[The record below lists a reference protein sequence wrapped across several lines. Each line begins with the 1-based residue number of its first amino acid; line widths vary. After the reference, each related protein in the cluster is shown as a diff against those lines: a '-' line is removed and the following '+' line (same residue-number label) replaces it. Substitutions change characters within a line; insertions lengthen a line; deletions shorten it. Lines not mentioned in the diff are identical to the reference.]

1 VRIVSG
7 DRGRERPAAGNRL
20 CGRGVRRFG
29 CEALNLKCGAPAAD
43 AGGMF
48 TATRGVPAPVRRQ
61 ELRSLRVSLNT
72 PVVAIEDLPVGP
84 AAAAVAV
91 HAAPGG
97 PRLTLALRS
106 VRTGQVVFYAP
117 DEEWRPGDGVALDA
131 ALSFA
136 EGLGFLF
143 DEDALAAGGDP
154 RDAARRWDEFVRTD
168 AAELGGSE
176 EILLDEPAA
185 APALLSKFRFA
196 AGRGRPPGPDP
207 RHRSGE
213 AWIRLLCR
221 L

>member
-1 VRIVSG
+1 
-7 DRGRERPAAGNRL
+7 
-20 CGRGVRRFG
+20 
-29 CEALNLKCGAPAAD
+29 
-43 AGGMF
+43 MF
-48 TATRGVPAPVRRQ
+48 TAIRGPAPVHRR

-84 AAAAVAV
+84 AAAAVAI

-97 PRLTLALRS
+97 PLLTLALRS
-106 VRTGQVVFYAP
+106 VRSGQLAFFAP
-117 DEEWRPGDGVALDA
+117 DEEWQPGVEVALDA

-154 RDAARRWDEFVRTD
+154 RDAVRRWEEFVRFG
-168 AAELGGSE
+168 AEELGATE

-185 APALLSKFRFA
+185 APSLLSKFRFA
-196 AGRGRPPGPDP
+196 AGRGRPPAQA
-207 RHRSGE
+207 RRSAD

>member
-1 VRIVSG
+1 M
-7 DRGRERPAAGNRL
+7 L
-20 CGRGVRRFG
+20 T
-29 CEALNLKCGAPAAD
+29 L
-43 AGGMF
+43 
-48 TATRGVPAPVRRQ
+48 TRGVPAPGRPR

-72 PVVAIEDLPVGP
+72 PVVAIEALPVGP

-97 PRLTLALRS
+97 PQLTLALRS
-106 VRTGQVVFYAP
+106 VRSGQVVLYTP
-117 DEEWRPGDGVALDA
+117 DEEWQPGAEVALDA

-143 DEDALAAGGDP
+143 DEDAVMPGHDP
-154 RDAARRWDEFVRTD
+154 RDAARRWDEFVRTG
-168 AAELGGSE
+168 AAEPGGAD
-176 EILLDEPAA
+176 EILLDEPAP

-196 AGRGRPPGPDP
+196 AGRGRAPAPP
-207 RHRSGE
+207 RRRSAD